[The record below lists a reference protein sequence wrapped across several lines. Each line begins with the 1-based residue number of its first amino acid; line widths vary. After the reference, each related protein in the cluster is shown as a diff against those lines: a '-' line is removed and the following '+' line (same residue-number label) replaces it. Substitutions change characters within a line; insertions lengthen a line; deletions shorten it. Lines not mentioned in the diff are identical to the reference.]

1 MASETTGAAPR
12 QVIDVHHHLCTA
24 SYVDLVSSRTSLR
37 PIQQRVLRNGTPG
50 KSLEDMDRAGVA
62 TAMVSLTTPGVWFGD
77 AAEARRLARACNEHF
92 ASVVADHAGRYGMY
106 AVLPLPDI
114 DGSLKEIEYAL
125 DTLKAD
131 GIGLYTSY
139 ENKHLGDASFA
150 PILAELDRRKA
161 LVYTHP
167 VRPDCCVGLLPGIT
181 EAAIEYGTDTT
192 RTIVSLLFS
201 GAASRYA
208 GIRWIFSHAG
218 GTLPFLI
225 GRFINLAKSPDFAPV
240 LPEGPLPILRKFFY
254 DTAQAA
260 HPGAMPSLLNLVS
273 IAQVLF
279 GTDFPYGAAGEQ
291 RDGLAACGLSAGDIQ
306 AIEYGNARRL
316 LPRCAA

>member
-1 MASETTGAAPR
+1 MTAETARAPR
-12 QVIDVHHHLCTA
+12 REAIDVHHHLCTA
-24 SYVDLVSSRTSLR
+24 SYVDLVSSRTDLR
-37 PIQQRVLRNGTPG
+37 PLQQRVLRNGTPA

-77 AAEARRLARACNEHF
+77 AAEARQLARACNEHF
-92 ASVVADHAGRYGMY
+92 AKVVADHPGRYGMY

-150 PILAELDRRKA
+150 PVLAELNRRKA

-167 VRPDCCVGLLPGIT
+167 VRPDCCIGLLPGIT

-192 RTIVSLLFS
+192 RTIVSLVFS
-201 GAASRYA
+201 GAASRFPD
-208 GIRWIFSHAG
+208 IQWIFSHAG

-225 GRFINLAKSPDFAPV
+225 GRFINLAKSPEFSAL
-240 LPEGPLPILRKFFY
+240 LPDGPLPILRKFFY
-254 DTAQAA
+254 DTAQAG
-260 HPGAMPSLLNLVS
+260 HPGAMPSLLNMVA
-273 IAQVLF
+273 ITQVLF
-279 GTDFPYGAAGEQ
+279 GTDFPYGAALAQ
-291 RDGLAACGLSAGDIQ
+291 RDGLADCHLSAADIA

-316 LPRCAA
+316 LPRRAA